1 MMREWKL
8 LFKPFPYK
16 SFGWCNAHSVQ
27 ADALWGRSFKFQ
39 MKNTPQNQY
48 FPANAE
54 RMDVHCL
61 ESGCIGKYI
70 PLGPRDFPRASG
82 CISQY
87 IPPLG
92 SVRIQCFIRAE
103 CMNRNASYG
112 WVCISF
118 LVFFLKV
125 RSSDS
130 IGSKAQKLLIAKKN
144 VSHILAV
151 WFLSSQ
157 DWSDVDEGW
166 LYGQWETGPWWAQ
179 HDKVFY

>member
-1 MMREWKL
+1 MNQARKFNFKTQVEKLNPTSRTDLSNKTLRSILYWKL

-70 PLGPRDFPRASG
+70 PLGPWDFPRAGILHPSALG
-82 CISQY
+82 KSRGPRGVYFPMHPDSRQNTDILSSLLIFSLATDGAAISQY
-87 IPPLG
+87 
-92 SVRIQCFIRAE
+92 FISR
-103 CMNRNASYG
+103 R
-112 WVCISF
+112 
-118 LVFFLKV
+118 
-125 RSSDS
+125 
-130 IGSKAQKLLIAKKN
+130 
-144 VSHILAV
+144 
-151 WFLSSQ
+151 
-157 DWSDVDEGW
+157 W
-166 LYGQWETGPWWAQ
+166 LYQGLEKIQL
-179 HDKVFY
+179 